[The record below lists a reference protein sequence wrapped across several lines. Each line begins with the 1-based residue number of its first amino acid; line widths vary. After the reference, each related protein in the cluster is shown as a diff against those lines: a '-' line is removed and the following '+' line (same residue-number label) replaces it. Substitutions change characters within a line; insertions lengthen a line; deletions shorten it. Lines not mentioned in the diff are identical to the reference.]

1 MSQTANPLKQYFR
14 QPAIYVR
21 LPSNG
26 EFWDDGSLNL
36 PVNKELPVLP
46 MTAIDEITYRTP
58 DSLFNGSAV
67 TRVIQ
72 SCVPDIKDAWVAPGS
87 DIPTLLVSIRIAS
100 YGHDMEMASTC
111 PECNTSGEYTIDL
124 RAVLEGITLGD
135 YKTPLQHGDLEISF
149 QPMNYRQQ
157 NDVNQQQFDQQRT
170 IINVQ
175 NDPDLDDNEKIAQLN
190 QALENITKLTVGALK
205 YSVASI
211 KTPSALVTETAH
223 IEEFLHN
230 CDRKLFTQVREKIV
244 DLREKGEF
252 RPIHVT
258 CGNCNHEYDQMLNLD
273 QTSFFAPAS

>member
-1 MSQTANPLKQYFR
+1 MSQNTNPLKQYFR

-26 EFWDDGSLNL
+26 DFWEEGALNL

-67 TRVIQ
+67 TRVIE
-72 SCVPDIKDAWVAPGS
+72 SCVPGINDAWVAPAS

-100 YGHDMEMASTC
+100 YGHDMEMGSTC
-111 PECNTSGEYTIDL
+111 PECETTGEYTIDL
-124 RAVLEGITLGD
+124 RAVLDGIALGD
-135 YKTPLQHGDLEISF
+135 YATPLKHGDLEITF

-175 NDPDLDDNEKIAQLN
+175 TSDQLTDEEKIAQLN
-190 QALENITKLTVGALK
+190 QALERITELTVGALK

-211 KTPSALVTETAH
+211 KTPSVLVTDVNH
-223 IEEFLHN
+223 IGEFLQN
-230 CDRKLFTQVREKIV
+230 CDRKLFTEIRNRIV
-244 DLREKGEF
+244 DLRERSEF
-252 RPIHVT
+252 KPIHVT
-258 CGNCNHEYDQMLNLD
+258 CDNCKHEYDQILNLD

>member
-14 QPAIYVR
+14 QPSIYVR

-26 EFWDDGSLNL
+26 DFWEEGSLNL

-67 TRVIQ
+67 TRVIE
-72 SCVPDIKDAWVAPGS
+72 SCVPSVKDAWVAPGS

-100 YGHDMEMASTC
+100 YGHDMEMGSTC
-111 PECNTSGEYTIDL
+111 PSCNTTGEYTIDL
-124 RAVLEGITLGD
+124 RAVLDGIVLGD
-135 YKTPLQHGDLEISF
+135 YKTPLKHGDLEISF

-175 NDPDLDDNEKIAQLN
+175 NSTELSEEEKITQLN
-190 QALENITKLTVGALK
+190 KALERITELTVGALK
-205 YSVASI
+205 FSVASI
-211 KTPSALVTETAH
+211 KTPNALVTEHAH

-230 CDRKLFTQVREKIV
+230 CDRKLFTQIREKIV
-244 DLREKGEF
+244 DLREKSEF
-252 RPIHVT
+252 KPIHVT
-258 CGNCNHEYDQMLNLD
+258 CSNCNHEYDQLLSLD

>member
-26 EFWDDGSLNL
+26 EFWEEGALNL
-36 PVNKELPVLP
+36 PHNKELPVLP

-72 SCVPDIKDAWVAPGS
+72 SCVPDVKDAWVAPAS

-100 YGHDMEMASTC
+100 YGHDMEMGSTC
-111 PECNTSGEYTIDL
+111 PSCQTAGEYTIDL
-124 RAVLEGITLGD
+124 RLVLDGIVLGD
-135 YKTPLQHGDLEISF
+135 YATPLKHGDLEITF
-149 QPMNYRQQ
+149 QPMSYRKQ

-175 NDPDLDDNEKIAQLN
+175 NNTELSDEEKISQLN
-190 QALENITKLTVGALK
+190 TALERITELTVGALK

-211 KTPSALVTETAH
+211 KTPTALVTDVNH
-223 IEEFLHN
+223 IGEFLQN
-230 CDRKLFTQVREKIV
+230 CDRKLFTAIREKIV
-244 DLREKGEF
+244 DLREKSEF
-252 RPIHVT
+252 KPIHVT
-258 CGNCNHEYDQMLNLD
+258 CDNCGHEYDQILNLD